1 MTNCFKANIH
11 NNHVFDSADGI
22 IKFEYPRSVSIRLFY
37 SAPWKPRFQKVRSSV
52 WNALSVNYFEKM
64 WSKIYYCRWFF
75 ETLKRNHCMTSSKVL
90 YIYPH
95 TWLKITYIHANTYM
109 YIHAYI
115 YIIYLLY
122 ICMETHM
129 WVKPCM
135 SMCILWT
142 QKLDRLDT
150 NCYAVL
156 FQDFLVMILKILYN
170 LTKLQLP

>member
-1 MTNCFKANIH
+1 MYLTLLMGLLNLNIQEVYLLDCFIQPHESLAFKKWGPQCEMPLVLI
-11 NNHVFDSADGI
+11 
-22 IKFEYPRSVSIRLFY
+22 
-37 SAPWKPRFQKVRSSV
+37 
-52 WNALSVNYFEKM
+52 
-64 WSKIYYCRWFF
+64 
-75 ETLKRNHCMTSSKVL
+75 TLKKCEAKFIIVGDFLKLSKEITVWQVVRYFI
-90 YIYPH
+90 YIYIH